1 MGACVSSL
9 SINAAHPASMPAS
22 STGSNRYCFAAP
34 GTEAERFAPSR
45 NEVVEK
51 MIEQKPLAGIR
62 VLDLSRVLAGP
73 FCTMNLADL
82 GAEVIKIE
90 MPGRGD
96 DSRTFAPKIPNSP
109 DSGYYWSVN
118 RGKQS
123 VTLDLSKPE
132 GADLLCE
139 LARQSDVVV
148 ENFTPGT
155 MERFRLG
162 YQRLRSVNPRIILCS
177 ISGFGQTGPMASIPA
192 YDIVAQALG
201 GTMSITGAPEGE
213 PTRNGV
219 SMGDLAAG
227 LYGVVAVLAA
237 LRIRELSGEGQHL
250 DVAMLD
256 CQVALIEAALVRFSA
271 TGRVPVPIGSR
282 HPSLTPFQPFRAS
295 DGYFVVACGNEAIW
309 QRFCDGI
316 GMSEL
321 KAAPRFAANADRAAN
336 HAELESILT
345 RHFASNSRSYWLARL
360 QQANVPCAPIAT
372 VDEVAANPHLQQR
385 QMILH
390 ADHPDFDGLIV
401 PGSPLKT
408 AGANGVPNTRA
419 PRLGEHTDDVLKRL
433 LGYDSTRVKELRAK
447 QVI

>member
-1 MGACVSSL
+1 
-9 SINAAHPASMPAS
+9 
-22 STGSNRYCFAAP
+22 
-34 GTEAERFAPSR
+34 
-45 NEVVEK
+45 
-51 MIEQKPLAGIR
+51 MIAQKPLDGVR

-90 MPGRGD
+90 LPGRGD
-96 DSRTFAPKIPNSP
+96 DSRTFAPKIPNSA
-109 DSGYYWSVN
+109 DSGYYWSIN

-123 VTLDLSKPE
+123 VTLDLRKPE

-139 LARQSDVVV
+139 LLPHADVVV

-155 MERFRLG
+155 MERFNLG
-162 YQRLRSVNPRIILCS
+162 YRRLRSINPRIILCS
-177 ISGFGQTGPMASIPA
+177 ISGFGQAGPMASAPA

-201 GTMSITGAPEGE
+201 GTMSITGAPGGE

-227 LYGVVAVLAA
+227 LYAVVAVLAA
-237 LRIRELSGEGQHL
+237 LRARESVGVGQHL

-256 CQVALIEAALVRFSA
+256 CQVALLEAALVRFST
-271 TGRVPVPIGSR
+271 TGQVPGPIGSR
-282 HPSLTPFQPFRAS
+282 HPSLTPFQQFRAC

-316 GMSEL
+316 GMTEL
-321 KAAPRFAANADRAAN
+321 KADTRFTANADRADN
-336 HAELESILT
+336 HAELESLLA
-345 RHFASNSRSYWLARL
+345 RHFALNTRSHWLERL
-360 QQANVPCAPIAT
+360 QQATVPCAPIAT
-372 VDEVAANPHLQQR
+372 VDEVAANPHLLQR
-385 QMILH
+385 QMILQ

-408 AGANGVPNTRA
+408 TWKDGAPNTRA
-419 PRLGEHTDDVLKRL
+419 PSLGEHTNDVLQRL
-433 LGYDSTRVKELRAK
+433 LGYDSARIAELRAK